1 MLPTAI
7 YPDGEDNSLKGYVAV
22 FGIKGYVAAFFNL
35 RCEREFIREVFE
47 RYATA
52 YSVLYKSS
60 HGNIMALGSNNYQFV
75 RIHGD
80 SKKNMSVY
88 KDRDRVLNLACV

>member
-22 FGIKGYVAAFFNL
+22 FGVNGYVAAFFIL

-60 HGNIMALGSNNYQFV
+60 HGNIIAAGINHY
-75 RIHGD
+75 
-80 SKKNMSVY
+80 
-88 KDRDRVLNLACV
+88 